1 MAYRFYLDNILLPV
15 TPQSLEIK
23 IKNQNKTV
31 TLINDTEYNFLKGA
45 GLTEI
50 SFDILLP
57 AVKYPFAVY
66 ENGFKNQKY
75 YLDELERLKV
85 SKKPFKFY
93 VSRELPNGIGLYDTD
108 MNVSLEDYTIKESAD
123 NGFDLTV
130 SINLKEYAPITT
142 KTDINISSDGTAT
155 EEKTRVESP
164 QAPTLQN
171 ESYTVKKGDTLW
183 ALAKYYYGD
192 GSKYKLIAS
201 ANPQITNPN
210 LIYVGQVLVIPKE

>member
-23 IKNQNKTV
+23 IKNQNKTI
-31 TLINDTEYNFLKGA
+31 TLINDTEYNFLKSV

-57 AVKYPFAVY
+57 AVKYPFAMY

-85 SKKPFKFY
+85 SKKPFRFY
-93 VSRELPNGIGLYDTD
+93 VSRELPNGVGLYDTD

-164 QAPTLQN
+164 QAPTPQN

>member
-1 MAYRFYLDNILLPV
+1 MAYRFYLDNILIPV

-85 SKKPFKFY
+85 SKKPFRFY

-164 QAPTLQN
+164 QAPTPQN

-192 GSKYKLIAS
+192 GSKYKLIAA

>member
-31 TLINDTEYNFLKGA
+31 TLINDTEYNFLKSV

-85 SKKPFKFY
+85 SKKPFRFY

-108 MNVSLEDYTIKESAD
+108 MNVSLEGYTIKESAD

-130 SINLKEYAPITT
+130 SISLKQYISVTT
-142 KTDINISSDGTAT
+142 IDINISSDGTAT

-164 QAPTLQN
+164 QAPIPQN

>member
-1 MAYRFYLDNILLPV
+1 MAYRFYLDNILIPV

-85 SKKPFKFY
+85 RKKPFRFY

-155 EEKTRVESP
+155 EEKTRVESS
-164 QAPTLQN
+164 QAPTPQN

>member
-1 MAYRFYLDNILLPV
+1 MAYRFYLDNILIPV

-50 SFDILLP
+50 SFDIFLP

-85 SKKPFKFY
+85 SKKPFRFY
-93 VSRELPNGIGLYDTD
+93 VSRELPNGVGLYDTD
-108 MNVSLEDYTIKESAD
+108 MNVSLEDYKIKESAD

-130 SINLKEYAPITT
+130 SISLKQYISVTT
-142 KTDINISSDGTAT
+142 IDINISSDGTAT
-155 EEKTRVESP
+155 EEKTRVESS
-164 QAPTLQN
+164 QAPTPQN

>member
-1 MAYRFYLDNILLPV
+1 MAYRFYLDNILIPV

-31 TLINDTEYNFLKGA
+31 TLINDTEYNFLKSV

-57 AVKYPFAVY
+57 AVKYPFAMY

-75 YLDELERLKV
+75 YLEELKRLKV
-85 SKKPFKFY
+85 SKKPFRFY

-130 SINLKEYAPITT
+130 SISLKQCISVTT
-142 KTDINISSDGTAT
+142 TDINISSDGTAT
-155 EEKTRVESP
+155 EEKTRVESS
-164 QAPTLQN
+164 QAPTPQN
-171 ESYTVKKGDTLW
+171 EIYTVKKGDTLW

>member
-1 MAYRFYLDNILLPV
+1 MAYRFYLDNILIPV

-85 SKKPFKFY
+85 SKKPFRFY

-130 SINLKEYAPITT
+130 SISLKQCISVTT
-142 KTDINISSDGTAT
+142 TDINISSDGAAT
-155 EEKTRVESP
+155 EEKTRVESS
-164 QAPTLQN
+164 QAPTPQN
-171 ESYTVKKGDTLW
+171 ESYIVKKGDTIW

>member
-1 MAYRFYLDNILLPV
+1 MAYRFYLDNILIPV

-31 TLINDTEYNFLKGA
+31 TLINDTEYNFLKSV

-57 AVKYPFAVY
+57 AVKYPFAMY

-85 SKKPFKFY
+85 SKKPFRFY
-93 VSRELPNGIGLYDTD
+93 VSRELPNGVGLYDTD

>member
-85 SKKPFKFY
+85 SKKPFRFY

-108 MNVSLEDYTIKESAD
+108 MNVSLEDYTIKESVD

-130 SINLKEYAPITT
+130 SINLKQYISVTT
-142 KTDINISSDGTAT
+142 TDINISSDGTAT

-164 QAPTLQN
+164 QAPTPQN
-171 ESYTVKKGDTLW
+171 ESYIVKKGDTLW

-201 ANPQITNPN
+201 ANPQIINPN

>member
-85 SKKPFKFY
+85 SKEPFRFY
-93 VSRELPNGIGLYDTD
+93 VSRELPNGASLYDTEFEY
-108 MNVSLEDYTIKESAD
+108 VSLEDYTIKESAD

-130 SINLKEYAPITT
+130 SISLKQYISVTT
-142 KTDINISSDGTAT
+142 IDINISSDGTAT

-164 QAPTLQN
+164 QAPTPQN
-171 ESYTVKKGDTLW
+171 ESYIVKKGDTLW

>member
-57 AVKYPFAVY
+57 AVKYPFAMY
-66 ENGFKNQKY
+66 EKGFKNQKY

-85 SKKPFKFY
+85 SKEPFQFY
-93 VSRELPNGIGLYDTD
+93 VSRELPKGASLYDTD

-130 SINLKEYAPITT
+130 SINLKEYVPITT
-142 KTDINISSDGTAT
+142 TDINISSDGTAT

-164 QAPTLQN
+164 QAPTPQN
-171 ESYTVKKGDTLW
+171 ESYIVKKGDTLW

>member
-1 MAYRFYLDNILLPV
+1 MAYIFYLDNILIPV

-50 SFDILLP
+50 SFDIFLP

-85 SKKPFKFY
+85 SKKPFRFY
-93 VSRELPNGIGLYDTD
+93 VSRELPNGVGLYDTD
-108 MNVSLEDYTIKESAD
+108 MNVSLEDYKIKESAD

-130 SINLKEYAPITT
+130 SISLKQYISVTT
-142 KTDINISSDGTAT
+142 IDINISSDGTAT
-155 EEKTRVESP
+155 EEKTRVESS
-164 QAPTLQN
+164 QAPTPQN

>member
-1 MAYRFYLDNILLPV
+1 MAYRFYLDNILIPV

-85 SKKPFKFY
+85 SKKPFRFY
-93 VSRELPNGIGLYDTD
+93 VSRELPNGTGLYDTD

-142 KTDINISSDGTAT
+142 TDINISSDGTVT

-164 QAPTLQN
+164 QEPTPQN
-171 ESYTVKKGDTLW
+171 ESYIVKKGDTLW

>member
-31 TLINDTEYNFLKGA
+31 TLINDTEYNFLKSV

-57 AVKYPFAVY
+57 AVKYPFAMY

-85 SKKPFKFY
+85 SKKPFRFY
-93 VSRELPNGIGLYDTD
+93 VSRELPNGVGLYDTD

-142 KTDINISSDGTAT
+142 TDINISSDGTVT

-164 QAPTLQN
+164 QAPTICI
-171 ESYTVKKGDTLW
+171 TLNSL
-183 ALAKYYYGD
+183 ALPEIPYFFKEGETARHIVF
-192 GSKYKLIAS
+192 SVRLLS
-201 ANPQITNPN
+201 ATTRFVVNGFKPLSMQ
-210 LIYVGQVLVIPKE
+210 KD

>member
-31 TLINDTEYNFLKGA
+31 TLINDTEYNFLKSV

-57 AVKYPFAVY
+57 AVKYPFAMY

-85 SKKPFKFY
+85 SKKPFRFY

-164 QAPTLQN
+164 QVPIPQN